1 MGVYVGVREKGKSG
15 KGGKNGESESE
26 RASKR
31 HERGTLLHVYLHD
44 CLIYVS
50 REWGGKG
57 PMKCQ
62 WRGRREAN

>member
-15 KGGKNGESESE
+15 KGGKNGERERSSEQ
-26 RASKR
+26 A
-31 HERGTLLHVYLHD
+31 RGTLLHVYLHD